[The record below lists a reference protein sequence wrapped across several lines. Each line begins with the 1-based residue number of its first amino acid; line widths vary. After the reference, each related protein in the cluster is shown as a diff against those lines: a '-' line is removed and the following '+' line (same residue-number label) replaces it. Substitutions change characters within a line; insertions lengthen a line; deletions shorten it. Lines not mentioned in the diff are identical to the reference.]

1 MFEMRSS
8 NYAKY
13 MISSI
18 PLSIRHWGIYRMSD
32 WLELENSKSQNVIT
46 EKIHFKIYDKIGF
59 QYSYPIVDN

>member
-1 MFEMRSS
+1 
-8 NYAKY
+8 